1 LVPLIGEDIMHI
13 DLKFMKS
20 WGAYNAGEIARFAR
34 EQAKA
39 IIERGVAIEQE
50 TVAAIE
56 QVFETKPVDN
66 KGVSDKPETPED
78 STSKGAKA
86 KSG

>member
-1 LVPLIGEDIMHI
+1 MHI

-34 EQAKA
+34 EQAQS
-39 IIERGVAIEQE
+39 IIERGIAIEQE
-50 TVAAIE
+50 TVAAIA
-56 QVFETKPVDN
+56 QVFESKSETKSVDATN
-66 KGVSDKPETPED
+66 AADKVETPQD
-78 STSKGAKA
+78 TSSKVAKT